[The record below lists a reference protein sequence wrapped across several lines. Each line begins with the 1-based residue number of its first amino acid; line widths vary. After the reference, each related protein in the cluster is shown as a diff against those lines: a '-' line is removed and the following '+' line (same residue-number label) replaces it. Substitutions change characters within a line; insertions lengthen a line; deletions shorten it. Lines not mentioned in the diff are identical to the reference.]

1 MISTAV
7 LLLFIID
14 PFGLIPLFTSIL
26 SKVPE
31 ERRRKV
37 LVRELV
43 FALVALVVFLFLGKY
58 LLQLLHISEPAL
70 TIAGALILLL
80 ISIPMIFPSVKLSME
95 AEGSG
100 EPFLVPLAMPLFAG
114 PSALAMVML
123 MGSGQAPGGWASWLG
138 AVFLAWLG
146 ASAVLML
153 GSALAARI
161 GQRGLIA
168 LERLMGMLLV
178 AISVEM
184 FLSGLTQYT
193 EAMS

>member
-7 LLLFIID
+7 LLFFIID

-37 LVRELV
+37 LVRELA
-43 FALVALVVFLFLGKY
+43 FALVALVLFLFLGKY
-58 LLQLLHISEPAL
+58 LLDLLHISEPAL

-114 PSALAMVML
+114 PSALAMVMPVGL
-123 MGSGQAPGGWASWLG
+123 SYRGLTGLLLTGLSLPRPA
-138 AVFLAWLG
+138 
-146 ASAVLML
+146 
-153 GSALAARI
+153 AAR
-161 GQRGLIA
+161 R
-168 LERLMGMLLV
+168 
-178 AISVEM
+178 SP
-184 FLSGLTQYT
+184 SPT
-193 EAMS
+193 